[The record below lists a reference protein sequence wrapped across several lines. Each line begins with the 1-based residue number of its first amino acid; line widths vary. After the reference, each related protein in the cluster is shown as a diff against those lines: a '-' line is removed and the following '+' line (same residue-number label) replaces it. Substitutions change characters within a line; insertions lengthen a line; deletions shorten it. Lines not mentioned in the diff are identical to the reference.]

1 MATSESH
8 QTVIRVILVNGES
21 RSVRLDEK
29 TEVVVRKL
37 VILT

>member
-8 QTVIRVILVNGES
+8 QTVIRVYLVNGES

-29 TEVVVRKL
+29 TEVLVRKL
-37 VILT
+37 VRLT